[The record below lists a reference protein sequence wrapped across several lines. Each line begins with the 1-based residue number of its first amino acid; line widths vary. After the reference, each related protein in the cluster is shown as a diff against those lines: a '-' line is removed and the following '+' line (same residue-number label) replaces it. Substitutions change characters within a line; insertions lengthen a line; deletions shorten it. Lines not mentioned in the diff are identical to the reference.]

1 MDFDILNDFKN
12 VEMSY
17 VSFLSKG
24 YIAKNKNIFEKI
36 KLTAFSKFILKSCV
50 YGTPIFKMGNSGK
63 KLLILSGFMVMNYLH
78 N

>member
-1 MDFDILNDFKN
+1 MLNKTLIQLINMDFDILDDFEN

-24 YIAKNKNIFEKI
+24 YIAKNKNIFEK
-36 KLTAFSKFILKSCV
+36 KNYLF
-50 YGTPIFKMGNSGK
+50 YR
-63 KLLILSGFMVMNYLH
+63 GFMVMNYLH

>member
-24 YIAKNKNIFEKI
+24 YIARNRNIFEKI
-36 KLTAFSKFILKSCV
+36 
-50 YGTPIFKMGNSGK
+50 
-63 KLLILSGFMVMNYLH
+63 
-78 N
+78 